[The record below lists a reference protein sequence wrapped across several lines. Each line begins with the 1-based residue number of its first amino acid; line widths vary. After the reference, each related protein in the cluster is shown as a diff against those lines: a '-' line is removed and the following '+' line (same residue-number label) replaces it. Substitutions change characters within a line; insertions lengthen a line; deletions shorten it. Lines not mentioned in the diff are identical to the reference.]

1 MKNSVPHDRTAAG
14 GEVGGGGAASGRA
27 TGGEAA
33 SGNGSSGDVPG
44 LEGTPRDGAADSGY
58 APPLSIAH
66 LLRDTYRFFARSLVS
81 HMSGSQISSHRVTM
95 GQYYILKELWR
106 ENGLT
111 QRELS
116 KRIGIMEPTAVNTL
130 KLMHR
135 RGTIRKERN
144 SRDRRKT
151 NIFLTVSGK
160 HLFREILPFAEAVNA
175 DAVMGFSDG
184 ELSSL
189 RELLEKMRENLNGG
203 DAGG

>member
-1 MKNSVPHDRTAAG
+1 MKNSLPNDKTATDRDVKSRDVTSRD
-14 GEVGGGGAASGRA
+14 VA
-27 TGGEAA
+27 T
-33 SGNGSSGDVPG
+33 
-44 LEGTPRDGAADSGY
+44 DSGY

-66 LLRDTYRFFARSLVS
+66 LLRDTYRFFAKTLVS
-81 HMSGSQISSHRVTM
+81 HISEHRVTM

-116 KRIGIMEPTAVNTL
+116 ERIGIMEPTAMNTL

-144 SRDRRKT
+144 SQDRRKT

-184 ELSSL
+184 ELSAL
-189 RELLEKMRENLNGG
+189 RELLERMKKNLNGG
-203 DAGG
+203 DS

>member
-44 LEGTPRDGAADSGY
+44 FEGTTRDGAADSGY

-130 KLMHR
+130 KLMR
-135 RGTIRKERN
+135 RHGLIRKERN

-151 NIFLTVSGK
+151 NIFLTGGGRR
-160 HLFREILPFAEAVNA
+160 LFSEILPFAEAVNA
-175 DAVMGFSDG
+175 EAVLGFSAG
-184 ELSSL
+184 ELSAL
-189 RELLEKMRENLNGG
+189 RGLLERMKKNLNGG
-203 DAGG
+203 DGGN